1 MLRRSWSAAPAL
13 LVATCTL
20 GNTDVRACDYGC
32 DGGCGGYG
40 YGAASYAYSPYPA
53 YANYAPPLYY
63 QPAYAYYAPPT
74 FYTYAPPIY
83 GPAYP
88 AYYAPTAYGAP
99 SYRPP
104 YWRGPY
110 AGPQYGS
117 APRID
122 RRTAVAVAAARPI
135 RPHGRLSSGA
145 RPAPVTETKLPPG
158 FAYVAPRP
166 APRQRPPMPPAPLTN
181 TAPPTQVPQA
191 KKPLGFGYI
200 TAQRGSGAKMVGAT
214 IAPKPATLF
223 HVRRADA
230 GLAR

>member
-122 RRTAVAVAAARPI
+122 RRTAVAVAAARPV

-145 RPAPVTETKLPPG
+145 RPAPVRGEPGDRSRFLKQPPG
-158 FAYVAPRP
+158 WPQSVVCPRFLLQKCQLP
-166 APRQRPPMPPAPLTN
+166 IERDGYS
-181 TAPPTQVPQA
+181 PTLRRWA
-191 KKPLGFGYI
+191 AWSARHSSNKS
-200 TAQRGSGAKMVGAT
+200 AERSWGSVVWFQGEE
-214 IAPKPATLF
+214 P
-223 HVRRADA
+223 
-230 GLAR
+230 